1 LAQRPNLSRPAHAGG
16 AATPMATGWSVCS
29 GHEPWRPDRQ
39 NDASTVATSKRWVLD
54 VGVEGGG
61 GSDDSHDEGS
71 RRVPP

>member
-1 LAQRPNLSRPAHAGG
+1 
-16 AATPMATGWSVCS
+16 MATGWSVCS

-61 GSDDSHDEGS
+61 GLMTATTREVGGS
-71 RRVPP
+71 RHSVGATQAGEAGH